1 VKSLLTFVFHFDRW
15 EQEMDRTTEKL
26 LTLDEFGAIV
36 RMSKDWVG
44 KACRD
49 GQLRHV
55 TMGSGTK
62 RQRRLVYASEADR
75 LLRTRTQESVTVNQE
90 LHRIARLR
98 TRRPLPPV
106 EQRY

>member
-1 VKSLLTFVFHFDRW
+1 
-15 EQEMDRTTEKL
+15 MDRTTEKL

-62 RQRRLVYASEADR
+62 RQRRLVYASEIDR
-75 LLRTRTQESVTVNQE
+75 LKRENTNREAM
-90 LHRIARLR
+90 RIAKIR

-106 EQRY
+106 EQVI